1 MSDLATLGL
10 AVDSRPVVDASKDLD
25 RIRDAAARAE
35 KQADSFGKRVEG
47 AGKRAAAANDNSARA
62 AERAAKAYDGYSRAA
77 QLAARAIGAVVGA
90 AAGKALISFADTWSD
105 ISSRVGIAINNM
117 DAAPAVLDR
126 IAQTARMTYSS
137 LDLTAEGFIRNAM
150 VLNELG
156 KSTQQQLDYQEAL
169 NNALVVSGAK
179 GQAAE
184 FVQESLNRSM
194 ALGKMR
200 GVELNNVLNYGGRVA
215 ELLAKHFNTT
225 TGGLMKLAQQGKI
238 TGDVLFNVLTKN
250 MVTLREEAESM
261 PATFWDGL
269 LLIRNALM
277 QFIGST
283 DQALGASETL
293 AAGLIVIADN
303 IGRVVA
309 TAATAVTA
317 FGVYYV
323 GAMVAAY
330 VSTMTLSGALVLLRA
345 ALIRTGIGAL
355 IVGAGELV
363 YQFGRLVSAAGGF
376 GEAMGLLGD
385 LVAEIWGRMK
395 IGGQGL
401 ALELAAVAQRIKASF
416 LDAWA
421 AIAGAFGQMMEVLG
435 SGYNAIA
442 SKIPGFMGDWTWD
455 ATGVSEYAKE
465 VQRAADFTHT
475 LSDNS
480 RAAAEK
486 LYGDAQASLES
497 IAAIRKVLAD
507 AAVGGEIP
515 NTPGVRA
522 PTTPDVDKAAEKA
535 KKAYAKIVLGAKE
548 FIATQELER
557 QALGMTEQ
565 EANRLRYTQDLLNQ
579 AKRAG
584 IKLSVD
590 QTAEMER
597 LGKQMADTEAQTA
610 ALKRA
615 FDFAKDLTK
624 GFMNDLRS
632 GLEQGKGFWESFG
645 NAALNALDKI
655 VDRLLN
661 DVIDALFQVN
671 NAGSNMGGG
680 GILGFL
686 GGLLGI
692 GGGLSLPATAPIPT
706 PRPFSAGGYT
716 GPGAATQAAGIVHA
730 GEYVFSK
737 SAVDRL
743 GVGYLESLHNTARG
757 YMNGGYVRSH
767 APANINMRSYQAG
780 GHVQSAPNA
789 SAQPVYQ
796 DNRVIKVDARGA
808 QYGVGEEIRR
818 ALIEYDRE
826 VLPAR
831 VNAIANDP
839 YARG

>member
-10 AVDSRPVVDASKDLD
+10 AVDSRPVVDATKDLD
-25 RIRDAAARAE
+25 LIREAAARAE
-35 KQADSFGKRVEG
+35 KQADSFGKRVED
-47 AGKRAAAANDNSARA
+47 AGKRAAAANDNAAKSADRA
-62 AERAAKAYDGYSRAA
+62 SKAYDGYSKAA
-77 QLAARAIGAVVGA
+77 NLAAKAIGAVVGA
-90 AAGKALISFADTWSD
+90 AVGRALIDFADTWSD
-105 ISSRVGIAINNM
+105 LSARVGLAIGSM
-117 DAAPAVLDR
+117 DASGAVMDR
-126 IAQTARMTYSS
+126 LATIARRTYSA
-137 LDLTAEGFIRNAM
+137 LDLTSESYIRNAS
-150 VLNELG
+150 VLRELG
-156 KSTQQQLDYQEAL
+156 KSTTEQLDYTEAL
-169 NNALVVSGAK
+169 NLALVVSGAR
-179 GQAAE
+179 GEHAAR
-184 FVQESLNRSM
+184 VQD
-194 ALGKMR
+194 ALGKAMAGGKLR
-200 GVELNNVLNYGGRVA
+200 GDELNTVIERGGRVA
-215 ELLAKHFNTT
+215 EILAEELGISQNQ
-225 TGGLMKLAQQGKI
+225 LRKLGSEGKI
-238 TGDVLFNVLTKN
+238 TGDVIYNALTKR
-250 MVTLREEAESM
+250 LQQLQEEAESM
-261 PATFWDGL
+261 PATIGDGL
-269 LLIRNALM
+269 MLIRNALL
-277 QFIGST
+277 QTIGVF
-283 DQALGASETL
+283 DQAN
-293 AAGLIVIADN
+293 GLSATFAKGLVAVADN
-303 IGRVVA
+303 IGRVV
-309 TAATAVTA
+309 TYAATAVTA

-355 IVGAGELV
+355 IIGAGELV

-385 LVAEIWGRMK
+385 LASEVWERIKLDANSAYLGVQAVWEKIKLGWLTALSVMQERWANFLHNVAGAAMSVPGMEDTALSIRHSAV
-395 IGGQGL
+395 L
-401 ALELAAVAQRIKASF
+401 AGSAYYETEAAVAAARTEVERLAAASE
-416 LDAWA
+416 D
-421 AIAGAFGQMMEVLG
+421 
-435 SGYNAIA
+435 
-442 SKIPGFMGDWTWD
+442 
-455 ATGVSEYAKE
+455 
-465 VQRAADFTHT
+465 
-475 LSDNS
+475 
-480 RAAAEK
+480 AAEK
-486 LYGDAQASLES
+486 ARAPLES

-507 AAVGGEIP
+507 AAAGGEIP

-522 PTTPDVDKAAEKA
+522 PTTPDLDKAAEKA
-535 KKAYAKIVLGAKE
+535 KKAYDKIVLGAKE

-590 QTAEMER
+590 QTAELER
-597 LGKQMADTEAQTA
+597 LGKQMADTEAQTT

-615 FDFAKDLTK
+615 FDFAKDLTR

-655 VDRLLN
+655 VDKLLN

-716 GPGAATQAAGIVHA
+716 GPGAASQPAGIVHA

-737 SAVDRL
+737 AAVDRIGL
-743 GVGYLESLHNTARG
+743 GYLEGLHSSAKG

-767 APANINMRSYQAG
+767 APANLNLRGYQAG
-780 GHVQSAPNA
+780 GHVRAAP
-789 SAQPVYQ
+789 SEPAQPAYQ
-796 DNRVIKVDARGA
+796 DNRTYKIDARGA
-808 QYGVGEEIRR
+808 QAGVGEEIRR
-818 ALIEYDRE
+818 ALVEYDRE

-831 VNAIANDP
+831 VNQIAADP
-839 YARG
+839 HARG

>member
-1 MSDLATLGL
+1 MTDLATLGL
-10 AVDSRPVVDASKDLD
+10 AVDSREVVDASKDLD
-25 RIRDAAARAE
+25 RIRDAAGRAE
-35 KQADSFGKRVEG
+35 KQADSFGKRVAD

-105 ISSRVGIAINNM
+105 ISSRVGIAIKNM

-137 LDLTAEGFIRNAM
+137 LDLTAEGFVRNAM

-261 PATFWDGL
+261 PATFGDGL

-355 IVGAGELV
+355 IIGAGELV
-363 YQFGRLVSAAGGF
+363 YRFGRLVSAAGGF

-385 LVAEIWGRMK
+385 LASEVWE
-395 IGGQGL
+395 
-401 ALELAAVAQRIKASF
+401 RIK
-416 LDAWA
+416 LDANSAYLGVQAVWEKIKLGWLTALSVMQERWA
-421 AIAGAFGQMMEVLG
+421 NFLHNIAGAAMSVPGMEETALSIRHSAVLAG
-435 SGYNAIA
+435 SAYYETETAIA
-442 SKIPGFMGDWTWD
+442 AARTEVERL
-455 ATGVSEYAKE
+455 AAASE
-465 VQRAADFTHT
+465 D
-475 LSDNS
+475 
-480 RAAAEK
+480 AAEK
-486 LYGDAQASLES
+486 ARAPLES

-507 AAVGGEIP
+507 AAAGGEIP

-565 EANRLRYTQDLLNQ
+565 EANRLRYTQDLLND

-590 QTAEMER
+590 QTAELER
-597 LGKQMADTEAQTA
+597 LGKQMADTEAQTS

-615 FDFAKDLTK
+615 FDFAKDLTR

-632 GLEQGKGFWESFG
+632 GLEQGKSFWESFG

-655 VDRLLN
+655 VDKLLN

-692 GGGLSLPATAPIPT
+692 GGGLSLPATAPIPM

-716 GPGAATQAAGIVHA
+716 GPGTASQPAGIVHA

-737 SAVDRL
+737 AAVDRIGL
-743 GVGYLESLHNTARG
+743 GYLEGLHSSAKG

-767 APANINMRSYQAG
+767 APANVNMRGYQSG
-780 GHVQSAPNA
+780 GHVRAAP
-789 SAQPVYQ
+789 SEPAQPAYQ
-796 DNRVIKVDARGA
+796 DNRTYKIDARGA
-808 QYGVGEEIRR
+808 QAGVGEEIRR
-818 ALIEYDRE
+818 ALVEYDRE

-831 VNAIANDP
+831 VNQIAADP
-839 YARG
+839 HARG

>member
-25 RIRDAAARAE
+25 RIREAAAQAE
-35 KQADSFGKRVEG
+35 KQADSFGKRVED

-105 ISSRVGIAINNM
+105 ISSRVGIAIKNM

-137 LDLTAEGFIRNAM
+137 LDLTAEGFVRNAM

-261 PATFWDGL
+261 PATFADGL

-283 DQALGASETL
+283 DQAVGASETL
-293 AAGLIVIADN
+293 ATGLIVIADN

-355 IVGAGELV
+355 IIGAGELV

-385 LVAEIWGRMK
+385 LVTEVWGRIK
-395 IGGQGL
+395 IGGEAL
-401 ALELAAVAQRIKASF
+401 AMELTAVAQRIKASF
-416 LDAWA
+416 LEAWG
-421 AIAGAFGQMMEVLG
+421 AIAGAFGRMMEVLG
-435 SGYNAIA
+435 AGYNAIA

-465 VQRAADFTHT
+465 VQRAAAFTHT

-497 IAAIRKVLAD
+497 IAAIRKVLAE
-507 AAVGGEIP
+507 AATGEIP

-565 EANRLRYTQDLLNQ
+565 EANRLRYTQDLLND

-590 QTAEMER
+590 QTAELER
-597 LGKQMADTEAQTA
+597 LGKQMADTEAQTT

-615 FDFAKDLTK
+615 FDFAKDLTR

-632 GLEQGKGFWESFG
+632 GLQQGKSFWESFG

-655 VDRLLN
+655 VDKLLN

-716 GPGAATQAAGIVHA
+716 GPGAASQPAGIVHA

-737 SAVDRL
+737 AAVDRIGL
-743 GVGYLESLHNTARG
+743 GYLEGLHSSAKG
-757 YMNGGYVRSH
+757 YMNGGYVRTH
-767 APANINMRSYQAG
+767 APANLNMRGYQAG
-780 GHVQSAPNA
+780 GQVQSVPNA

-808 QYGVGEEIRR
+808 QSGVGEEIRR